1 MNTITSGIVNWKTT
15 IIGAIISV
23 LTLMQETT
31 DLAKWED
38 WVFPALILILGIFM
52 RDADKS
58 SEASGIVPLVILGA
72 MLCLMILPSCTPQS
86 YIVNTSPYTEAI
98 QSNPDKV
105 VVAPEHVTEIG
116 GFQANIGGTV
126 VTDYG
131 EFSVDN
137 NGVGADVVVDLR
149 SGK

>member
-1 MNTITSGIVNWKTT
+1 MKNLFQSKTIVFNFIV
-15 IIGAIISV
+15 A
-23 LTLMQETT
+23 
-31 DLAKWED
+31 LAGVVSYFWSPATD
-38 WVFPALILILGIFM
+38 WVQSNAVLIMAIVGAANMLLRRITKNAYSFFPIL
-52 RDADKS
+52 
-58 SEASGIVPLVILGA
+58 VA
-72 MLCLMILPSCTPQS
+72 MLCMLPSCTPQS

-105 VVAPEHVTEIG
+105 VVAPEHVTEVG

-131 EFSVDN
+131 AFSVDN
-137 NGVGADVVVDLR
+137 DGVGADVVVDLR